1 MLLNQHNK
9 VCSDVN
15 ATDEDFAGE
24 EGEQIVDEIEIEEQK
39 PNINISEI
47 LQNKAFR
54 WDWGHEIC
62 RF

>member
-54 WDWGHEIC
+54 
-62 RF
+62 